1 MLIVQVGPFPISL
14 DCIRGGVESS
24 VYGLANE
31 LAKQHDVHVIDLPR
45 LHGRDAIEYINDIVI
60 HRYSNNGSYNKDTE
74 QRACD
79 VIRDIISLS
88 PDIVHIHGTMKF
100 SYSLY
105 KCLSTVGVKTVL
117 TVHGLSYVEKKN
129 ILQRNFTLK
138 HLYQFITQSY
148 YEFKLLNIA
157 QSVIVDT
164 EYVAE
169 HIRKCYKKRK
179 INRLPNLFVIPQG
192 INENYF
198 RINNSPSSNIIL
210 SVGAISKRKGHLF
223 LLQAF
228 DKLCEKL
235 DNVRLIIA
243 GIVAEHAYYDE
254 LQAYIL
260 QSPNRDRI
268 QLKLNI
274 SQDEMFKLYE
284 QSKLFALH
292 SQEESQG
299 IVFAEA
305 MATGTPVV
313 STNVGGIPYVVSQ
326 GSNGL
331 LSSHGDIDAFCTN
344 MNQLLTCDKIYINM
358 ASNARCSAEDYKWGY
373 IANKVVDLYN
383 GF

>member
-1 MLIVQVGPFPISL
+1 MLIVQVGPFPKSL
-14 DCIRGGVESS
+14 ACIRGGIESS

-31 LAKQHDVHVIDLPR
+31 LAKKHDVHVIDFPR
-45 LHGRDAIEYINDIVI
+45 FEEKDAKECINNITI
-60 HRYSNNGSYNKDTE
+60 HRYCNNGKFNKDAERRVEEITKK
-74 QRACD
+74 
-79 VIRDIISLS
+79 ISILS
-88 PDIVHIHGTMKF
+88 PDVVHIHGTTKF
-100 SYSLY
+100 SYLLY
-105 KCLSTVGVKTVL
+105 NRLHTLGIKTIL
-117 TVHGLSYVEKKN
+117 TVHGLLYVEKKN
-129 ILQRNFTLK
+129 ILKRNFTLK
-138 HLYQFITQSY
+138 HLYQFFAHSY
-148 YEFKLLNIA
+148 YEFKLLNLSK
-157 QSVIVDT
+157 SVIVDT

-169 HIRKCYKKRK
+169 HIRKCYKLRK
-179 INRLPNLFVIPQG
+179 INHLPNLYVIPQG

-228 DKLCEKL
+228 DQLCEKL
-235 DNVRLIIA
+235 DNVRLIVAGVIA
-243 GIVAEHAYYDE
+243 EQTYYDE

-274 SQDEMFKLYE
+274 SQDEMFGLYE

-305 MATGTPVV
+305 MATGIPVV

-326 GSNGL
+326 GSSGL
-331 LSSHGDIDAFCTN
+331 LSSYGDIDAFCTN
-344 MNQLLTCDKIYINM
+344 MNQLLTCDNIYINM
-358 ASNARCSAEDYKWGY
+358 ARNARCSAENYKWGH
-373 IANKVVDLYN
+373 IANKIVDLYK
-383 GF
+383 